1 MYSTGVAGDRYDYK
15 GDTRAGHGG
24 ADGIHG
30 TSRSEAE
37 PDDSPDAGT
46 LVAAYVC
53 DGMDSEA
60 LHEAGTSADSGGVVC
75 GSAWYRPFYAYY
87 QLGGKDESDEAE
99 TEPRKEGELRT
110 EYESFHSPFGF
121 VWQIAA
127 ATGWSVDY
135 ILNGVNY
142 QTLILMMSDA
152 PRYVRRRA
160 GKTGSCDGNQS
171 SEQEADEIVGFF
183 RSRLNVTEN
192 NN

>member
-1 MYSTGVAGDRYDYK
+1 MYSTGEAGDRYDYK
-15 GDTRAGHGG
+15 GNTRAGHCR
-24 ADGIHG
+24 ADGIQG
-30 TSRSEAE
+30 TSRQEAE
-37 PDDSPDAGT
+37 PYDSSDVGT
-46 LVAAYVC
+46 MVATYVC
-53 DGMDSEA
+53 DGVDSEA
-60 LHEAGTSADSGGVVC
+60 LGAPGVSDGSGRDICCAVG
-75 GSAWYRPFYAYY
+75 YRLFYAYY

-152 PRYVRRRA
+152 PRYVRKRKGRD
-160 GKTGSCDGNQS
+160 KNQS
-171 SEQEADEIVGFF
+171 EKEEAEDIVGFY
-183 RSRLNVTEN
+183 RSQL
-192 NN
+192 

>member
-37 PDDSPDAGT
+37 PDDSPDTGT

-60 LHEAGTSADSGGVVC
+60 LHEAGVSDGSGRDICCAAG
-75 GSAWYRPFYAYY
+75 YRPFYAYY

-152 PRYVRRRA
+152 PRYVRKRKGRD
-160 GKTGSCDGNQS
+160 KNQS
-171 SEQEADEIVGFF
+171 EKEEAEDIVGFY
-183 RSRLNVTEN
+183 RSQL
-192 NN
+192 